1 KTGLTGC
8 AAIGALLAGAG
19 LLATPAMAQSTGA
32 ATAAA
37 APTAAAQVTELIVT
51 ATRREEALSKV
62 PLAVTALSGDQV
74 KAQHVNNFADVPSQV
89 PGATF
94 VSTKGQSTANI
105 QLRGQATGNDAP
117 ALELPVAIFQDE
129 IYYGTLA
136 SFDADFFDIQQLAI
150 LRGP

>member
-1 KTGLTGC
+1 MLILTARRKSALTGC

-19 LLATPAMAQSTGA
+19 LLATPAMAQSAGA

-37 APTAAAQVTELIVT
+37 APGATAQVTELIVT

-62 PLAVTALSGDQV
+62 PLAVTALSGVQV

-136 SFDADFFDIQQLAI
+136 SFDADFFDI
-150 LRGP
+150 